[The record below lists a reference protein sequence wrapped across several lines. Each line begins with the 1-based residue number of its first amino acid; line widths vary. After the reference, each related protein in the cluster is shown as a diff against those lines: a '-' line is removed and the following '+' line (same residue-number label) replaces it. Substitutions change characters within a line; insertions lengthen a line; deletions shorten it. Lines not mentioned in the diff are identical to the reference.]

1 MRQQWCL
8 LFFTKNAFLELI
20 TNLTFM
26 ENLKKKAKKWRRGPL
41 ENLCH
46 TKNADYI
53 LEMPGLGLFSDGY
66 TSKYGFTNKCRK
78 FF

>member
-26 ENLKKKAKKWRRGPL
+26 ENLKKKAKKLRRGPL

-46 TKNADYI
+46 TKSADYI
-53 LEMPGLGLFSDGY
+53 FGNARTRIIFWWLYFKIWIYKQMPQIL
-66 TSKYGFTNKCRK
+66 
-78 FF
+78 